1 MHSKI
6 TKKNNKPNCLFEENN
21 INDMPS
27 LIIAI
32 KEKYGKDVFSKK
44 NIIISLMLDYAPQLK
59 KDIKLFKIGLD
70 ANLYN
75 LLSTDS
81 PNINLIKHKLHNDY
95 YLTQDGIVLIIS
107 WFMII
112 VNTNYKKPTYN
123 TSNIGDISKRETT
136 SKDLAIDEY
145 NKTAKS
151 VNANIINDSSD
162 EIELVLNK
170 IDCYKET
177 GEPPKDNFIILHSEA
192 FFEISQSDY
201 SQRYG
206 ALLILGESYLHGT
219 FGKKDIKK
227 SINFFVNS
235 LNCPVPITESEIE
248 LLNIYYRFEPNIDK
262 ARFYCESAIS
272 HGDPTGSVYWVREF
286 LLEAK
291 IFNDFDYSINEAIS
305 GCLKGVTMTTVPPY
319 RTRYDFLSSKYIC
332 AVMGQIL
339 TLTINDKKRFQTF
352 QKIAQEIKQKINREF
367 ECNVLNDWWFEDTV
381 VNLLIKDFKL
391 PKEQLLL
398 IELTDSQRKKI
409 NSHFFRK
416 LPFK

>member
-177 GEPPKDNFIILHSEA
+177 GEPPK
-192 FFEISQSDY
+192 
-201 SQRYG
+201 G
-206 ALLILGESYLHGT
+206 
-219 FGKKDIKK
+219 
-227 SINFFVNS
+227 
-235 LNCPVPITESEIE
+235 
-248 LLNIYYRFEPNIDK
+248 
-262 ARFYCESAIS
+262 
-272 HGDPTGSVYWVREF
+272 
-286 LLEAK
+286 
-291 IFNDFDYSINEAIS
+291 
-305 GCLKGVTMTTVPPY
+305 
-319 RTRYDFLSSKYIC
+319 
-332 AVMGQIL
+332 
-339 TLTINDKKRFQTF
+339 
-352 QKIAQEIKQKINREF
+352 
-367 ECNVLNDWWFEDTV
+367 
-381 VNLLIKDFKL
+381 
-391 PKEQLLL
+391 
-398 IELTDSQRKKI
+398 
-409 NSHFFRK
+409 
-416 LPFK
+416 